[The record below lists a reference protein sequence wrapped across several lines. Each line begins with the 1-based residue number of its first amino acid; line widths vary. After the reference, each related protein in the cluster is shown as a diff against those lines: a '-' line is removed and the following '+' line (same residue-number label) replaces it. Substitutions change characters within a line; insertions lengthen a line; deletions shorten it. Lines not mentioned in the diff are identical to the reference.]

1 MICLVSLAIESVCM
15 ILKIIKL
22 LLMLIQ
28 ASLFWISTDLKDLD
42 FLVQFF
48 DSTERIDLSELQLSV
63 WGVTLRKKNRIVQ
76 SKFITFIQIQSLFL
90 IIIIFVIVWF
100 G

>member
-1 MICLVSLAIESVCM
+1 M

-42 FLVQFF
+42 FLVQLF

-100 G
+100 A